1 MAVQSTRD
9 GRGSEKRETDG
20 TCAAGVLGSPGNTEG
35 EIVPPHEAAKS
46 GREPERERGGD
57 ALAAAGCVEEA
68 RLWQR
73 LMEMAR
79 HGATAAGGVNRQAL
93 SAEDIE
99 ARRLMLRWGGTLG
112 LEAST
117 DEIGNLYLRRPGTDD
132 AAAPVMTGSHLDS
145 QPMGGKFDGAY
156 GVLAGLEA
164 LQAMN
169 QAGIRTRRPV
179 ELVAWTNEEGSR
191 FQPGTMG
198 SCVFTRRMAL
208 AELLPAVDRDGVS
221 VAQALSAFL
230 DATPE
235 LPRRQS
241 GFPVAAF
248 VEAHIEQGPILERA
262 GKPIGAVG
270 GVQGLRW
277 FRVEVTGEAAHAG
290 TTPLRLRKDALKAAS
305 AMVVA
310 MDEALADE
318 RDILRFTVGRFEV
331 HPGAPST
338 VPARVLFTIDLRHPE
353 QTVIDRMTA
362 KIEAACK
369 AHARGCDV
377 ALQRTEDVSPTVFDP
392 ALVETIGDW
401 SDRLGLARETM
412 VSGAG
417 HDAVHMADVCPSGM
431 IFVPC
436 EDGVSHNE
444 GENAT
449 PGDLAAGA
457 RVLTATLVDL
467 AQR

>member
-1 MAVQSTRD
+1 MAGAIHRKTLIDNMGEQERSGAIDSTHAND
-9 GRGSEKRETDG
+9 
-20 TCAAGVLGSPGNTEG
+20 V
-35 EIVPPHEAAKS
+35 
-46 GREPERERGGD
+46 

-79 HGATAAGGVNRQAL
+79 FGATAAGGVNRQAL
-93 SAEDIE
+93 SAEDIA
-99 ARRLMLRWGGTLG
+99 ARRLMLQWARELG
-112 LEAST
+112 LDAST
-117 DEIGNLYLRRPGTDD
+117 DEIGNLYLRRPGSDRS
-132 AAAPVMTGSHLDS
+132 APPVMTGSHLDS

-164 LQAMN
+164 LQAMG
-169 QAGIRTRRPV
+169 QAGIETRRPV
-179 ELVAWTNEEGSR
+179 EVVAWTNEEGSR

-198 SCVFTRRMAL
+198 SCVFTRRMTL
-208 AELLPAVDRDGVS
+208 DELLPVVDRDGVS
-221 VAQALSAFL
+221 VEQALAEVL
-230 DATPE
+230 AATPE
-235 LPRRQS
+235 LPRRES

-248 VEAHIEQGPILERA
+248 VEAHIEQGPVLERA
-262 GKPIGAVG
+262 GKPIGVVSS
-270 GVQGLRW
+270 VQGLRW
-277 FRVEVTGEAAHAG
+277 FTVEVAGEAAHAG
-290 TTPLRLRKDALKAAS
+290 TTPLRLRRDALKAAA
-305 AMVVA
+305 AMVTA
-310 MDEALADE
+310 MDEARADE
-318 RDILRFTVGRFEV
+318 KDILRFTVGRFEV

-353 QTVIDRMTA
+353 QAVIDRATQR
-362 KIEAACK
+362 IEAACQ
-369 AHARGCDV
+369 ANARGCEV
-377 ALQRTEDVSPTVFDP
+377 SLTRTEDVRPTLFDP
-392 ALVETIGDW
+392 AIVEAIGGW

-417 HDAVHMADVCPSGM
+417 HDAMHMADVCPSGM

-436 EDGVSHNE
+436 EGGVSHNE
-444 GENAT
+444 SENAT